1 MVLTGKLPFVG
12 DEGRQSRPKF
22 CAKIEG
28 VETIKLGSKVAYY
41 LRFEDPKTE
50 VCHHD
55 KATESVRDAT

>member
-1 MVLTGKLPFVG
+1 MGVVTLSAGCAKVT
-12 DEGRQSRPKF
+12 PKF

>member
-1 MVLTGKLPFVG
+1 LLFFLL
-12 DEGRQSRPKF
+12 PKF